1 MFEKYYKNL
10 GAVTKDKEKLLEEF
24 SNFLDDPMLYGGFF
38 VIRATEDKDGLENT
52 MSLQDFIDTMK

>member
-24 SNFLDDPMLYGGFF
+24 SNFLDDPMTYGGFF
-38 VIRATEDKDGLENT
+38 VIRAIEDDGLENT
-52 MSLQDFIDTMK
+52 MSLQDFVETIK